1 MAAVSADWDDL
12 RYFLAVARSGSTLG
26 AGRTLGVS
34 QTTVARRLAA
44 LEAAL
49 GLVLFERRQTGYALT
64 PAGGALIAQAEAVE
78 AAAAS
83 FAKAAGA
90 QSREATGTV
99 CLTCVELYAV
109 TILPPIMRD
118 LHEAHPGLRITLD
131 THDLPRDLAA
141 GEADVALRGGHI
153 PEDSGLVGRRIAADP
168 WTLYCSRDYAA
179 AHARPRSAADLR
191 QHPIV
196 GGGGEKV
203 WPMYRAW
210 LQRHRLEEAVTIHH
224 SSGTGLL
231 AAVRAGAGLAVLPS
245 FVADRD
251 PDLVRCLDPIASDDS
266 ELWLLT
272 HERLRHTPRVRAVMD
287 FLGDRLARLAREAPP
302 PDEGAWGA

>member
-1 MAAVSADWDDL
+1 MAAASVDWDDL
-12 RYFLAVARSGSTLG
+12 KYFLAVARSGSTLG
-26 AGRTLGVS
+26 ASRALQVS

-49 GLVLFERRQTGYALT
+49 GLVLFERRQAGYALT
-64 PAGGALIAQAEAVE
+64 PAGEALVPRAEAVE
-78 AAAAS
+78 AAAGS
-83 FAKAAGA
+83 FAEAAGA
-90 QSREATGTV
+90 QSRDSSGTV

-109 TILPPIMRD
+109 TILPPILKD
-118 LHEAHPGLRITLD
+118 LHDAHPGLRIDLD
-131 THDLPRDLAA
+131 TADFPRDLGA
-141 GEADVALRGGHI
+141 GEAEVALRGGHMAS
-153 PEDSGLVGRRIAADP
+153 DSSLVGRRIAPDP

-179 AHARPRSAADLR
+179 AHARPRTAADLR
-191 QHPIV
+191 RHPLI
-196 GGGGEKV
+196 GGGGQKV

-210 LQRHRLEEAVTIHH
+210 LQRHRLEEAVTMHH
-224 SSGTGLL
+224 SSASGLL

-251 PDLVRCLDPIASDDS
+251 PDLVRCLDPIATDDS

-287 FLGDRLARLAREAPP
+287 FLGARLARLAREVPAP
-302 PDEGAWGA
+302 DLEAWAA